1 MGKNIRMTALLL
13 AVSLLLNMVVL
24 PVRAEGTTASTVQT
38 TTESD
43 DTVQETD
50 LLTDKQQPS
59 GEEENAESPVD
70 EEENANSSAEE
81 EEKTDNSGDAVPE
94 APAEK
99 TEEELLLEEE
109 DEAEQEDELLLTEAS
124 PYAVMALTEGEDTST
139 DYISLESAFTAE
151 NLEKDSGGNITKI
164 NINSGNDLILLSNVN
179 PADYQNLTLNIVS
192 NQNGYDTRGT
202 VSYPTTSGETSEEST
217 PTEPTTRNLTFQGL
231 GTESYPFQGTI
242 SIAEG
247 SAGYRI
253 ILNRPLFNG
262 LSDKAVVG
270 ATDLRLML
278 EYIQPEGT
286 EVMGS
291 AVLADTVVHDGG
303 IGVGTGWYLNLV
315 APSESA
321 ATPPL
326 INTLGSSAI
335 VNLAVTNKES
345 TTQYVPVAKI
355 VGKNHAGFLCALM
368 GANSSLTLTELILA
382 EGSTLPTVEA
392 KGGDAGAL
400 VGTMASGASLI
411 VTQQTV
417 TNEQEESTIVPLR
430 ISKVTATGSA
440 GGIVGSATDA
450 DIPEISLENASA
462 TISGAYAGGLIGS
475 YTYSGATGLSTVSQS
490 ISGITVNGSSNA
502 GGVFGVLNN
511 TSDNATFTINSPSV
525 STTAL
530 SGSNAGGLIGQ
541 YQATKLEASLILNAG
556 TVTSSLSGG
565 VTNYGGLVG
574 EIKDN
579 PAYIEIGT
587 PTVTA
592 TGEAKN
598 YGGLVGSLSNAGH
611 MLKVGTVTTSAC
623 KGSDTAGGLVGYMP
637 SGVLWLSE
645 TVNTEVNQYSNSAN
659 RGWILGYRDN
669 TLVYSTI
676 EWTPKGNGYNDIGNW
691 GQVVQVTGDLAGLV
705 TPDATN
711 HTVTVCAA
719 NGSYTIGDATPERD
733 FAAIALRFQLEHQE
747 NGALKITSDISDNDL
762 KGDSEKVI
770 TLNADVDL
778 SGTGLTG
785 FQRDY
790 STATVAKNVTL
801 TGNNCSITFPDI
813 TVYCGSSH
821 NRQGLFA
828 KTNGLTVTNV
838 TLQGGKRDDN
848 TTYGITVST
857 YDNNTYAGAL
867 VAESS
872 GAVSLTNVKSY
883 VNIEVTSSK
892 SGEMISGLVAYQDDN
907 DPNKTVIFNNCQW
920 NSDLTYEGSGDC
932 YLGGFLARTNNPVQI
947 EVTGCTIG
955 GSITKTGGKNYCGG
969 LVASLIDAN
978 GNVLTIDG
986 LTVDGVTIDSTSCT
1000 YTGGLLGWE
1009 WMNARVQISG
1019 VVVKNSTLNAGTKP
1033 FGGLV
1038 YKGSGYWT
1046 VSKKTTDGVGNGFG
1060 IKFVAPEAETTDAT
1074 ANRFSGKTSSG
1085 ETSGLIVG
1093 RGDKLPPTH
1102 WNALYLEIHEGSYT
1116 IESGSVNLTIK
1127 EGENTSNYFDEIV
1140 GVTISREGS
1149 GNGIVSIATDSDPDN
1164 SDKKLIHRGT
1174 GDNKT
1179 CNTYENQLSKD
1190 YINPNTRYYYNLD
1203 SFGAGNNPPNDALID
1218 SEGDMVLFSAYT
1230 HCDSGLQKYFFASKP
1245 GKITGKLD
1253 LTGYSYYPA
1262 EQGIYA
1268 DIDNADIKFD
1278 YEGIES
1284 REQGNKPLSDQNRQH
1299 KGMHT
1304 GIFGKVENGK
1314 TSGDEK
1320 LTVDGLTLRGTVG
1333 GFGSNYGALIRDNA
1347 QGSNLT
1353 AKMVLEIKNVTLE
1366 GIRVCAPENVVLKP
1380 LLINRI
1386 GSFTTLD
1393 LSGVT
1398 AMLSSYSGVTAAASS
1413 LIGNVGSDSGTGI
1426 NLTFSNMALEG
1437 EDHTDGKTYNG
1448 PDGLIFTRALF
1459 LESFRY
1465 SDSNCSG
1472 VYNFEKD
1479 AARYTV
1485 GQELSN
1491 TDDVAPSGRN
1501 NGNQY
1506 WFHNSYFTND
1516 DLVCGEAGKEATYYA
1531 NYKRYV
1537 HWGEQKDAGGSP
1549 DEKSHEIDVNVR
1561 TSGLL
1566 EGCGTYSHPY
1576 VITNGNQ
1583 LKELAEALDAGG
1595 LKSGW
1600 KINLYLNALNEN
1612 FSYNDVDDNACVLCK
1627 GTNNGWV
1634 RTDNNEKIAD
1644 NAAVLKYLRNAYYV
1658 IRGDAKKEIK
1668 LPSSWAGL
1676 GGATPDKAFSGVI
1689 VGETDAKVI
1698 ITPGENVTRYGG
1710 LIKFS
1715 QGSVVKNLTI
1725 EYSSVPKVSA
1735 SEIPSDTSNATFF
1748 GGVVGWC
1755 LGGDTIIDNVTVTG
1769 LTTTPATT
1777 GTYPYLAAVGG
1788 YVGIVGGAIMTTTE
1802 SKETYGGGVVFRGNT
1817 FLQPNIGTDE
1827 NSTSFYVNPYVG
1839 RVLDGYAISE
1849 DQNLDNT
1856 NKNYKIP
1863 NFKPDASYLEYNS
1876 DSKELL
1882 VNNAEG
1888 LWLLSAIANSGS
1900 ASVADSNNWAYC
1912 KGKTRT
1918 AGYGN
1923 VGKAPA
1929 EGDLADETYLGG
1941 NVRDGNASAP
1951 YLVAKFAPG
1960 MQNLTSAVTIELS
1973 GTDTTFDMTSFGNG
1987 FRGIGASYG
1996 TNADDKSNY
2005 RLLQVT
2011 ALNGNGNTVTLAQD
2025 RKEYTQEKDNWTSIG
2040 SGLFVLL
2047 RVPSNGNFSASNLTL
2062 KGSTGITY
2070 YSGVNLSTNDNIKD
2084 GNTIIGSLETGR
2096 RLSLVG
2102 AGMLAGNLA
2111 KEGIISEFSLNNI
2124 SVTGENVGN
2133 MATVNGGTAVGSTQA
2148 GGLIGALW
2156 NGGTITNVS
2165 LTDCVLDNV
2174 SVKGRMN
2181 VGGFLGY
2188 VSAGTVSINYSQ
2200 VKTLSNIS
2208 TTSTQVT
2215 ARSDDNI
2222 GTCGVGGLIGF
2233 NKSRLTINAKIPDG
2247 LTAPPRLTLENLGV
2261 TNSINTDPADKSHAG
2276 GLVGLWVQP
2285 GGTAEM
2291 RNITMVGKIE
2301 IIGGG
2306 NSKPNTS
2313 TGGLVGALVTG
2324 LWNNW
2329 TDGKNCGLELK
2340 GVQLASGQ
2348 DSSGNNS
2355 SMVVKNG
2362 RQIGGL
2368 FGMTVLKNTVT
2379 IDDVIIGGDN
2389 CPVWITNTVGMSGQ
2403 AVAALIAVALD
2414 AQKTYISNTRIINT
2428 NVLVRG
2434 DGDRGAGL
2442 VTGFVQKNNAKIDL
2456 RNLTLRNSA
2465 VATDNDNLR
2474 TGLLYGRLDGSH
2486 TIVGANILVQDCISG
2501 LILTNDGGN
2510 SFKLDTA
2517 TDLTKFQPKKE
2528 KVGIK
2533 LDSYMPYKQMAG
2545 SADEVTKYNS
2555 NGRKGIFGGDSGSGT
2570 VKLVGVSIQ
2579 QSANTLPMKD
2589 FGTDPSSG
2597 SYVIRADYTGAA
2609 KGDVARVIDRP
2620 VSLLPIAGKTIT
2632 GDGADFMRD
2641 TDGNILN
2648 AAGSILTGNDKP
2660 QSIANQIWTDSK
2672 GPKNLN
2678 LKYYSQ
2684 IQESLGFLKS
2694 LEEDKKDTVQFTDFN
2709 TAAESNIAANF
2720 PVIALQSSNSTEIN
2734 NSIFSCIS
2742 LLSNWEEC
2750 SKDSSGNTTA
2760 TANGKN
2766 YYKLT
2771 LTAYKWDE
2779 NSQKFV
2785 VNTTEKDQSLTLK
2798 KDDKIYLNPGKYDNQ
2813 KGQFTLIDVA
2823 YYDPAVASPNEN
2835 TAVAYHL
2842 YIPVVV
2848 KKMFQFQFW
2857 AAAKMG
2863 TSYTVGA
2870 YGTDTNPLTAAA
2882 IGTHGEP
2889 VTVLLNYEYQWT
2901 QQEWQ
2906 TAIDNG
2912 QNLLWNFQHGIQLD
2926 GGELPSGTKL
2936 TLVDRN
2942 NADKV
2947 FYKQLTEPS
2956 RDISF
2961 SDFAD
2966 FADENGTTWD
2976 EDHKFLCDELNLL
2989 PTQANDGTYYQF
3001 GKDEDYTTATL
3012 RDANGNYYCLA
3023 NDSHPKERRYNI
3035 EVSLKDGKKVSE
3047 QYYLTIQTLDNSQG
3061 IVNVTIQCPDRLKNP
3076 QNGGLPSRR
3085 EDVTNNN
3092 KYTRYGS
3099 ENKVILGNFFTQE
3112 LTVTTSRV
3120 DERITAGDASI
3131 PVTLHS
3137 KIAFKNDEMRYLY
3150 NQYARGQRLYQCFE
3164 LKMREYGGDAF
3175 TNHNI
3180 VQGTE
3185 ILVQFY
3191 RGGTEEANKVGGQ
3204 YRYYVDSEA
3213 ASYKLKFPGEGIPA
3227 SELGNGL
3234 DLYADVQLNYTAAA
3248 IQSQFPTR
3256 ETIDA
3261 KNGIAV
3267 AASSNLA
3274 YTEASLEHTTNRTAD
3289 VEATHEGA
3297 SMHFY
3302 RDNTEAATLHYVA
3315 YEDYGGAP
3323 QEGVSEL
3330 GINGLDGDSFSIN
3343 TAAQYDISA
3352 LPNAANAKFLQC
3364 TVALSRQA
3372 SSSTYDDLVYEPVQ
3386 VGDHLS
3392 RLYVSARYKQGDTM
3406 SESAK
3411 QNALSAQTL
3420 TFPLDSFDTS
3430 VPIQIPV
3437 DLTVLTGS
3445 AFEAKY
3451 LTYANY
3457 RVTLSVVL
3465 QDEDG
3470 KTIEGSSA
3478 SDYIVYTNAKIYP
3491 YLVK

>member
-38 TTESD
+38 MTESD

-59 GEEENAESPVD
+59 GEEENAESPAD

-124 PYAVMALTEGEDTST
+124 PYAVMALAEGEDTST
-139 DYISLESAFTAE
+139 NYIPLVSAFTDA
-151 NLEKDSGGNITKI
+151 NLKKDPGGNITEI

-179 PADYQNLTLNIVS
+179 PAEYLNLTLNIVS

-462 TISGAYAGGLIGS
+462 TISGAHAGGLIGS

-541 YQATKLEASLILNAG
+541 YSATKLEASLILNAG

-574 EIKDN
+574 KVEGN
-579 PAYIEIGT
+579 PAYIEINTPIVKTASQAVANYGGLIASLSDRGHMVKVGNVTVRTTDGT
-587 PTVTA
+587 F
-592 TGEAKN
+592 TGN
-598 YGGLVGSLSNAGH
+598 STGGGLVGS
-611 MLKVGTVTTSAC
+611 
-623 KGSDTAGGLVGYMP
+623 MP
-637 SGVLWLSE
+637 SGVLWLSDSVDLSGV
-645 TVNTEVNQYSNSAN
+645 TPTGGNAAK
-659 RGWILGYRDN
+659 RGWILGERGN
-669 TLVYSTI
+669 TLVVNTCDTYENGWNPNKGSST
-676 EWTPKGNGYNDIGNW
+676 NDIGNW
-691 GQVVQVTGDLAGLV
+691 GQVVQAYGALSNLLAFSG
-705 TPDATN
+705 
-711 HTVTVCAA
+711 HTVSVTALPSTISDASDFGAVGLRCQLA
-719 NGSYTIGDATPERD
+719 NQP
-733 FAAIALRFQLEHQE
+733 
-747 NGALKITSDISDNDL
+747 NGALKISDNDYTA
-762 KGDSEKVI
+762 DSTVSI
-770 TLNADVDL
+770 TLNNNIDL
-778 SGTGLTG
+778 SGTGFTG
-785 FQRDY
+785 FQRDLNPE
-790 STATVAKNVTL
+790 TINVTL
-801 TGNNCSITFPDI
+801 DGGGNTITFPDI
-813 TVYCGSSH
+813 TVYCGGSH

-838 TLQGGKRDDN
+838 TLQGGKRDDK

-920 NSDLTYEGSGDC
+920 NSDLTYKGSGDC

-986 LTVDGVTIDSTSCT
+986 LTVDGVTIDSTGCT

-1245 GKITGKLD
+1245 GKITGMLD

-1448 PDGLIFTRALF
+1448 PNGLIFTRALF

-1516 DLVCGEAGKEATYYA
+1516 DLVCGEAGNEATYYA

-1973 GTDTTFDMTSFGNG
+1973 GTDTTFDMTGYGNS

-2011 ALNGNGNTVTLAQD
+2011 ALNGNGNTVKLAQE
-2025 RKEYTQEKDNWTSIG
+2025 RKEYTEETWTSIG

-2047 RVPSNGNFSASNLTL
+2047 KVPSNGNFTASNLTL
-2062 KGSTGITY
+2062 TGKTGISY
-2070 YSGVNLSTNDNIKD
+2070 FSGTTAAAVGALDTHLKLQTAD
-2084 GNTIIGSLETGR
+2084 
-2096 RLSLVG
+2096 RLTLTS
-2102 AGMLAGNLA
+2102 AGMLTGSFA
-2111 KEGIISEFSLNNI
+2111 KNGTISSL
-2124 SVTGENVGN
+2124 SLTNVCLSGT
-2133 MATVNGGTAVGSTQA
+2133 ADAPVTVNGGTNVGSTFA
-2148 GGLIGALW
+2148 GGLIGAVW
-2156 NGGTITNVS
+2156 NGINGTISSVTLTNC
-2165 LTDCVLDNV
+2165 TGNYV
-2174 SVKGRMN
+2174 SVTGRMD
-2181 VGGFLGY
+2181 VGGLLGY
-2188 VSAGTVSINYSQ
+2188 VKA
-2200 VKTLSNIS
+2200 
-2208 TTSTQVT
+2208 TTSATVAYTNDATLEGFTVASTQK
-2215 ARSDDNI
+2215 AAQPNKDN
-2222 GTCGVGGLIGF
+2222 GSYGAGGLIGY
-2233 NKSRLTINAKIPDG
+2233 NTSHLTINS
-2247 LTAPPRLTLENLGV
+2247 TAAQGATEPPRLTLKNPTVESRRTGGQGDRTHV
-2261 TNSINTDPADKSHAG
+2261 G
-2276 GLVGLWVQP
+2276 GLVGLWLEPQ
-2285 GGTAEM
+2285 GKTAEM
-2291 RNITMVGKIE
+2291 KNISLEGNVTISGGADVKNDNNTNNPNST
-2301 IIGGG
+2301 IGGLAG
-2306 NSKPNTS
+2306 GLQYTLEGWS
-2313 TGGLVGALVTG
+2313 TGGG
-2324 LWNNW
+2324 
-2329 TDGKNCGLELK
+2329 CGLTLS
-2340 GVQLASGQ
+2340 GIQIATDASE
-2348 DSSGNNS
+2348 NS
-2355 SMVVKNG
+2355 HMLLKNG
-2362 RQIGGL
+2362 RQVGGL
-2368 FGMTVLKNTVT
+2368 FGMMILSGAVRIANVA
-2379 IDDVIIGGDN
+2379 IGADQ
-2389 CPVWITNTVGMSGQ
+2389 CPVTVANNLSMSAQSVAGMIG
-2403 AVAALIAVALD
+2403 VALMAGD
-2414 AQKTYISNTRIINT
+2414 VKIENSQIINT
-2428 NVLVRG
+2428 KVLVRG
-2434 DGDRGAGL
+2434 GDRAAGL
-2442 VTGFVQKNNAKIDL
+2442 VLGFVQNGSANIDM
-2456 RNLTLRNSA
+2456 RNLTMKDCVVA
-2465 VATDNDNLR
+2465 VDVTTLN
-2474 TGLLYGRLDGSH
+2474 TGLLYGWLNGNSH
-2486 TIVGANILVQDCISG
+2486 TITGTNILTKDCTVG
-2501 LILTNDGGN
+2501 LILKPNGN
-2510 SFKLDTA
+2510 SYVLDTSNDKSA
-2517 TDLTKFQPKKE
+2517 LEPSTNNIGLNVSGYKPYSILKGTEADLTNYQSTKM
-2528 KVGIK
+2528 GIWGG
-2533 LDSYMPYKQMAG
+2533 MADNG
-2545 SADEVTKYNS
+2545 SV
-2555 NGRKGIFGGDSGSGT
+2555 

-2579 QSANTLPMKD
+2579 QSIDANTNQVINTLPMKD

-2597 SYVIRADYTGAA
+2597 SYVIRSDYTGAA
-2609 KGDVARVIDRP
+2609 NGEASQVTSVP
-2620 VSLLPIAGKTIT
+2620 GSPLTLTGKTIK
-2632 GDGADFMRD
+2632 GDGAAFKEG
-2641 TDGNILN
+2641 TD
-2648 AAGSILTGNDKP
+2648 
-2660 QSIANQIWTDSK
+2660 SIAKLIWSESK
-2672 GPKNLN
+2672 GTTNLN
-2678 LKYYSQ
+2678 LKHYSQ
-2684 IQESLGFLKS
+2684 IQKSLEYLKS
-2694 LEEDKKDTVQFTDFN
+2694 LGEGVIEFTDFN
-2709 TAAESNIAANF
+2709 AAAEAGVPQNF
-2720 PVIALQSSNSTEIN
+2720 PVIALQSSSSTEIN

-2742 LLSNWEEC
+2742 LLSNWEEY
-2750 SKDSSGNTTA
+2750 KDSTGKDIA
-2760 TANGKN
+2760 TANGKP

-2771 LTAYKWDE
+2771 LTPYKWNE
-2779 NSQKFV
+2779 KSKAFE
-2785 VNTTEKDQSLTLK
+2785 VNTDDPSLDKAENGKILLK
-2798 KDDKIYLNPGKYDNQ
+2798 PGKYDNQ

-2823 YYDPAVASPNEN
+2823 YDDPADSSKGPV
-2835 TAVAYHL
+2835 YHL

-2863 TSYTVGA
+2863 TSYTVDA
-2870 YGTDTNPLTAAA
+2870 YGTDKNPLTAAA

-2901 QQEWQ
+2901 QQDWL

-2926 GGELPSGTKL
+2926 GGDLPSGTKL

-2961 SDFAD
+2961 SDFV
-2966 FADENGTTWD
+2966 DENDKTWD
-2976 EDHKFLCDELNLL
+2976 KDHKFLCDELNLS